1 MILLFLALIFGIA
14 VMLFMIIS
22 LIRGRNKDN
31 SKLVNILKVIVTIE
45 AIVFIVIFIVVIIK
59 TLAS

>member
-14 VMLFMIIS
+14 VMIFMIAS
-22 LIRGRNKDN
+22 LIRGRNKEN

-45 AIVFIVIFIVVIIK
+45 AIVFIVIFVIVIIK
-59 TLAS
+59 TMAT

>member
-14 VMLFMIIS
+14 VMIFMIAS
-22 LIRGRNKDN
+22 MIRGRNKEN

-45 AIVFIVIFIVVIIK
+45 AIVFIVIFVIVIIK
-59 TLAS
+59 TMAK

>member
-14 VMLFMIIS
+14 VMIFMIAS
-22 LIRGRNKDN
+22 MIRGRNKEN

-45 AIVFIVIFIVVIIK
+45 AIVFIVIFVIVIIK
-59 TLAS
+59 TMAT